1 MRQTPFHSALR
12 RTICAGLAVAA
23 LCALTSTAARA
34 QSYPNKPI
42 KFVVPFSAGSATD
55 NVGRIVAQAM
65 SDAWGQPI
73 TIENKAGANGILGAE
88 AVKAA
93 PADGYTFLVT
103 TSTTQAANVHLYR
116 KLPYDPVKDF
126 TPIGKIGET
135 GFILMVNNDFP
146 AKDMKEFVAYAK
158 ANPGKLA
165 FGHGSSGSLVSAA
178 MLTELA
184 GLQTV
189 NVPYKSIPPALTD
202 LLGGQIQFAFADTG
216 NAVSQMNGG
225 RMRGLGVTTK
235 RRAGKA
241 PNVPPIG
248 DTVKDYNV
256 SAWFGLMAPA
266 GIPADVQKKATATL
280 MAVLAKPEIREK
292 IQGVGIDLDV
302 EDSATLA
309 KTIDAEIKKWGGWVK
324 SAGITPE

>member
-1 MRQTPFHSALR
+1 MRQTPSHSAFR
-12 RTICAGLAVAA
+12 RTLCAGFAVAA
-23 LCALTSTAARA
+23 LSCLASTAALA

-55 NVGRIVAQAM
+55 NVGRILAQAM
-65 SDAWGQPI
+65 GDAMGQTI
-73 TIENKAGANGILGAE
+73 TVENKAGANGILGAE
-88 AVKAA
+88 MVKAA

-135 GFILMVNNDFP
+135 GFILMVTTDFP
-146 AKDMKEFVAYAK
+146 AKDMKEFVSYAK

-235 RRAGKA
+235 KRAGKA

-266 GIPADVQKKATATL
+266 GIPADVQKRATAAML
-280 MAVLAKPEIREK
+280 AVLAKPEVREK

-324 SAGITPE
+324 TAGITPE